1 MATATAIELIPVTS
15 SRLEAIGHD
24 PDTFTLAV
32 KFPPAKKSPA
42 GKVYHYASVSEEL
55 FDDLMNAESV
65 GVFFGNNILNNPER
79 YPFECVDEGL
89 GEETSPALD
98 APETGLMV
106 QAPAALAEILRPEPV
121 VIPDDE
127 EGLKTLALATR
138 AEVTALTISTSEE
151 CEVASHEV
159 LRIRAERKLA
169 IEKVNKIK
177 IPATQAWKAAC
188 ELFNEIDGRYAEAE
202 KYLDGGILAF
212 RAKEKAR
219 AAAEAAAEQRRQDA
233 ERAEAIR
240 VQQVEFKR
248 LQAVAEAEATA
259 KAAELAEADAK
270 IAEAQGAP
278 AEMVEQIRENP
289 LPVQVRH
296 VEQPAIAYMSSA
308 PAVVRQELPKVQG
321 LGFTT
326 AWLYEITN
334 EDVIPLSFD
343 YYSLDL
349 KKVNAKVQSLKNKAN
364 IPGVRVWSEER
375 SIKKPG
381 K

>member
-1 MATATAIELIPVTS
+1 MATLAAIELIPVTS
-15 SRLEAIGHD
+15 SRIAAIGFD
-24 PDTFTLAV
+24 PDSFTLAV
-32 KFPPAKKSPA
+32 KFPPAKKSPT
-42 GKVYHYASVSEEL
+42 GKIYHYASVSEEL
-55 FDDLMNAESV
+55 YDDLMNAESI
-65 GVFFGNNILNNPER
+65 GVFFGQNIQSYAER
-79 YPFECVDEGL
+79 YPFVCVDEGA
-89 GEETSPALD
+89 G
-98 APETGLMV
+98 
-106 QAPAALAEILRPEPV
+106 APAEAVSAIVEISSPVAEILPPC
-121 VIPDDE
+121 IPDDE

-151 CEVASHEV
+151 CEIASHEV

-188 ELFNEIDGRYAEAE
+188 DLFNEIDGRYAEAE
-202 KYLDGGILAF
+202 KYLDGGILSF

-233 ERAEAIR
+233 ERAQALR
-240 VQQVEFKR
+240 VQQEEFKR
-248 LQAVAEAEATA
+248 LQAIAEEEARV

-270 IAEAQGAP
+270 IAEAQGATP
-278 AEMVEQIRENP
+278 EEVEEIRENP

-296 VEQPAIAYMSSA
+296 VEQPPIAYMSSA
-308 PAVVRQELPKVQG
+308 PAVIRQDIPKVQG

-326 AWLYEITN
+326 VWLYEVTN
-334 EDVIPLSFD
+334 EAAIPLSHD

-349 KKVNAKVQSLKNKAN
+349 KKVNAKVQALKKHAN
-364 IPGVRVWSEER
+364 IPGVRVWDEER